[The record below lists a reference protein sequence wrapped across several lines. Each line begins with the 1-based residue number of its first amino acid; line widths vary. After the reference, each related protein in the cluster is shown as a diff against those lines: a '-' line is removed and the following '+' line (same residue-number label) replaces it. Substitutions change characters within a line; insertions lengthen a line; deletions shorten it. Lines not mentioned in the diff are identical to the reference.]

1 MTDTKPEPHFYTT
14 SSHLETMAGAD
25 KQCAPQDSKVVEH
38 QDVNHPQNWSL
49 TAKLFTYLTICSF
62 TFLAN
67 VNSSNFTV
75 ATQAMIREFHVS
87 QTQAGEL
94 VCFNVFLFGVGNI
107 FWVPLMRVIGKRP
120 VYLVAML
127 ALCMMNVWSSQATS
141 YGELLASRIL
151 SGFAAAAADATVP
164 AVVADMVAPQDRG
177 HYMMF
182 FHLAMTA
189 GLFVG
194 PLINAYLVQ
203 EQNWRWMCYFLAIAV
218 GVVCVTAV
226 FTIRETSYV
235 QRHQARSSPGTK
247 RSQWQWMS
255 LTAGYNKDASFV
267 QAFLDILFN
276 ASYPPLIWCSLAIG
290 ISVGWNIV
298 VQLTS
303 SRTFTK
309 PPYNWKLGSLG
320 LLSLAGF
327 IGSVLAFYLGGRLID
342 IISTRSTIRHGGVRM
357 PEYRLPAIIIP
368 GTIGPAGILIFGLC
382 VAHQTHWI
390 GPAVGYAMQ
399 AFGVAAIS
407 NVAVTYSL
415 DSYKPVTGEALVIIF
430 VIRNTI
436 GMLLSLYA
444 ADWIA
449 RQGPAAV
456 FGEMTAIQVVSI
468 LCAIP
473 LFFWGK
479 SLRAFTSRYGPMKRF
494 QDV

>member
-1 MTDTKPEPHFYTT
+1 MEDFKNESCSHQGAMPE
-14 SSHLETMAGAD
+14 AD
-25 KQCAPQDSKVVEH
+25 ERARSMGHDQERKTAEA
-38 QDVNHPQNWSL
+38 QDVNHPQNWSVG
-49 TAKLFTYLTICSF
+49 AKMSTYLTICGF
-62 TFLAN
+62 TFFAN

-75 ATQAMIREFHVS
+75 ATQEIIKEFHVS
-87 QTQAGEL
+87 QTQAGQL

-127 ALCMMNVWSSQATS
+127 ALSMMNVWSSQAVS
-141 YGELLASRIL
+141 YNELLASRIL
-151 SGFAAAAADATVP
+151 SGFPAAAADATVP
-164 AVVADMVAPQDRG
+164 AVVADMVGPQDRG

-182 FHLAMTA
+182 FHLALTA
-189 GLFVG
+189 GLFLG

-203 EQNWRWMCYFLAIAV
+203 EQDWRWMCYFLAIAV
-218 GVVCVTAV
+218 GVMFVVSV

-235 QRHQARSSPGTK
+235 RRPPAGSSSTIK
-247 RSQWQWMS
+247 RSHWQWMS
-255 LTAGYNKDASFV
+255 LTIGYDREASFIR
-267 QAFLDILFN
+267 ALMDILAN
-276 ASYPPLIWCSLAIG
+276 AGYPPLIWCAFTIG

-298 VQLTS
+298 VQLTAA
-303 SRTFTK
+303 RTFLK
-309 PPYNWKLGSLG
+309 PPYNWQLGSLG

-327 IGSVLAFYLGGRLID
+327 IGAVLAFYLGGRLID
-342 IISTRSTIRHGGVRM
+342 IISTRSTARHDGVRM
-357 PEYRLPAIIIP
+357 PEYRLPAIVIP

-382 VAHQTHWI
+382 VAYQTHWI
-390 GPAVGYAMQ
+390 GPAFGNAMQ

-444 ADWIA
+444 ADWIE
-449 RQGPAAV
+449 RHGPARV
-456 FGEMTAIQVVSI
+456 FGEMTAIQLVSI

-473 LFFWGK
+473 LFLWGRP
-479 SLRAFTSRYGPMKRF
+479 LRAFTSSYGPMKRF
-494 QDV
+494 QEA